1 VIALARFE
9 FRGYLL
15 SHRWVA
21 PLLTYLGL
29 LGVVYALP
37 AGPAVP
43 VFAVTAFGLVPVGAF
58 TTRGLLGAEDA
69 VSRQVTAAAGRGP
82 VRVQGALL
90 LAAAGGIALLSVVAV
105 AWGTVANHAGI
116 HSWRAVL
123 GGLGLHAVFGL
134 VGLALGAVFARPLV
148 DDAGPA
154 VLGIVGA
161 SVLALVMRV
170 SPLAWAL
177 RVLVRDPHHGFA
189 AMLTPPV
196 LTLLG
201 LGLLGAGASLL
212 AARRAT

>member
-1 VIALARFE
+1 MGLARFE
-9 FRGYLL
+9 SWGYLL

-58 TTRGLLGAEDA
+58 TTRGVLGAEDA
-69 VSRQVTAAAGRGP
+69 VSRQVTAAAGGGP
-82 VRVQGALL
+82 ARVQAALL
-90 LAAAGGIALLSVVAV
+90 LAGAGGVGVLSVVAV
-105 AWGTVANHAGI
+105 AWGAAANHAGI
-116 HSWRAVL
+116 HTWRAVL

-154 VLGIVGA
+154 VLGIVGLT
-161 SVLALVMRV
+161 VLALVVRA

-177 RVLVRDPHHGFA
+177 RVLVRNPRHGFA
-189 AMLTPPV
+189 TALTPAV

-201 LGLLGAGASLL
+201 LAVLGAGASLL